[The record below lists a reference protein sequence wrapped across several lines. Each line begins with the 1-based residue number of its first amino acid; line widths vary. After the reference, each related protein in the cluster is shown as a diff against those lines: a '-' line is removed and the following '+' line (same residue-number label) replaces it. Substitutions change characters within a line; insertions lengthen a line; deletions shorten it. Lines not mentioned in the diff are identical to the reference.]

1 MKHIVNLV
9 NAAAIV
15 GILVAAA
22 IAAPIDPRALDDATF
37 DRELERRFQYGPPQ
51 PEPAELPDEREGQA
65 ADAAY
70 FAAFPEYDRS
80 YAPAA
85 RAEAQRRAKALAA
98 DARNL
103 SHEQFV
109 LRVAEIAA
117 LADNAHTAIGE
128 NAFRKNTPRLPLRTY
143 LFADGLYVLWTNPA
157 FADLLGARIDTIDG
171 KRIDDVYKIIRRY
184 HGGTEAYRRVR
195 LIPMLES
202 PALLQAAGV
211 AKDRNALT
219 LTGVLGDG
227 TPFTRRIEAEQRDRS
242 AWVSSTARTLYPRAP
257 GDRMVSLLK
266 PGANMPVYL
275 QDPSKLFTIATLPRS
290 GLYIGLTHNADG
302 DEEPI
307 GPFLN
312 AALARVREDH
322 PAFVVLDMR
331 MNGGGDYTKTYAFA
345 RALPGAADR
354 ADLYV
359 LTSPFTFSAAITT
372 VAALR
377 EGGGARVKI
386 VGEEAGDRLDFWAEG
401 GAFRLPNAF
410 VTVSYAAGRHV
421 YDGPCT
427 DAELCFWL
435 NDRYPVRVAT
445 LKPDIAA
452 PLTFAAYHKG
462 IDPAMAAV
470 LAREGSR

>member
-1 MKHIVNLV
+1 MKHVANLV

-15 GILVAAA
+15 GVLVAAA
-22 IAAPIDPRALDDATF
+22 MAAPIDPRALDDATF
-37 DRELERRFQYGPPQ
+37 DRELERRFHYGPPQ

-65 ADAAY
+65 VDAAY
-70 FAAFPEYDRS
+70 FAAFPGYDRS

-85 RAEAQRRAKALAA
+85 RAEAQRRAKALDA
-98 DARNL
+98 DARHL

-143 LFADGLYVLWTNPA
+143 LFADGLHVLWTNPA
-157 FADLLGARIDTIDG
+157 FAGLLGARIDTIDG
-171 KRIDDVYKIIRRY
+171 KRIDDIYTVIRRY
-184 HGGTEAYRRVR
+184 HGGTEARRRVR

-202 PALLQAAGV
+202 PALLQAAGL
-211 AKDRNALT
+211 ANDRNALT
-219 LTGVLGDG
+219 LSGVLGDG

-242 AWVSSTARTLYPRAP
+242 AWVSSTTRTLYPRTP
-257 GDRMVSLLK
+257 GEGMVSLLK
-266 PGANMPVYL
+266 PGPGIPVYL
-275 QDPSKLFTIATLPRS
+275 QTPTKLFTLAPLPKR

-307 GPFLN
+307 APFLDS
-312 AALARVREDH
+312 ALARVRTDR

-345 RALPGAADR
+345 RALPGAA
-354 ADLYV
+354 AGANIYV

-372 VAALR
+372 TAALK
-377 EGGGARVKI
+377 EAGVARVKI
-386 VGEEAGDRLDFWAEG
+386 VGEEVGDRLDFWAEG
-401 GAFRLPNAF
+401 GTFNLPNAF

-427 DAELCFWL
+427 DIETCFWL
-435 NDRYPVRVAT
+435 NDRYPVRVAS
-445 LKPDIAA
+445 LKPDIEA
-452 PLTFAAYHKG
+452 PLTFAAYRAG
-462 IDPAMAAV
+462 RDPAMEAV
-470 LAREGSR
+470 ITHETR

>member
-1 MKHIVNLV
+1 MKRSTRLV
-9 NAAAIV
+9 NTAAIFGV
-15 GILVAAA
+15 FVAAA
-22 IAAPIDPRALDDATF
+22 VAAPIDPRALDEATF
-37 DRELERRFQYGPPQ
+37 DRELARRFHYDPPK
-51 PEPAELPDEREGQA
+51 PEPVELNDPREGQA
-65 ADAAY
+65 IDAAY
-70 FAAFPEYDRS
+70 FAAFPNYDRA
-80 YAPAA
+80 YAPTA
-85 RAEAQRRAKALAA
+85 RAEALRQAQALAA

-171 KRIDDVYKIIRRY
+171 KRIDEIYKVIRRY

-195 LIPMLES
+195 LIPLLES

-219 LTGVLGDG
+219 LTGVLRNG
-227 TPFTRRIEAEQRDRS
+227 TPFTRRIEAEQRDRA
-242 AWVSSTARTLYPRAP
+242 AWVSSTARLLYPRAA
-257 GDRMVSLLK
+257 GDGMVSLLK
-266 PGANMPVYL
+266 SGPGLPVAL
-275 QDPSKLFTIATLPRS
+275 QAPMKLFTIAQLPKR
-290 GLYIGLTHNADG
+290 GLYIGLTHNDDG
-302 DEEPI
+302 DEELLR
-307 GPFLN
+307 PFLDG
-312 AALARVREDH
+312 ALARVRQER

-345 RALPGAADR
+345 RALPGAATN
-354 ADLYV
+354 ANIYV
-359 LTSPFTFSAAITT
+359 LTSPYTFSAAVTT
-372 VAALR
+372 VAAVKEAAGPR
-377 EGGGARVKI
+377 AKI

-401 GAFRLPNAF
+401 GEFRLPNAF

-421 YDGPCT
+421 YNRPCT
-427 DAELCFWL
+427 DTESCFWL
-435 NDRYPVRVAT
+435 NDRYPVRIAT

-452 PLTFAAYHKG
+452 PPTFAAYRQG
-462 IDPAMAAV
+462 IDPAMEAV
-470 LAREGSR
+470 LARERSQ